1 MKRRVGVVVGVDL
14 GTTNSAITWV
24 NDEGK
29 VETLRNA
36 EGELMTPSVVAFP
49 PGSSPLV
56 GRAAVNQ
63 SMQFETMSKTKRSMG
78 KLDADGK
85 PLEVYRD
92 EKGKSY
98 SAIDIAALIL
108 AKLKSDAEAALGRE
122 IVGAVISVPHYFS
135 EGQRKATQ
143 QAAEIAGLTVLRI
156 GNEPVCAAIAYNT
169 GLKSDETLEVCDF
182 GGGTYDCTLLRK
194 EGDELVVIDSDGDT
208 NLGGEDI
215 TAKLVAYAEGKFN
228 KLGVKFDRGS
238 PEDMRSLQ
246 MMRDRSEQMKRILA
260 SKDKHVFSLEAKGKE
275 VTYTYTQAE
284 LSALAKP
291 EFDKIAAITSGLLAR
306 NKVKPDKVLLVGGS
320 SRLVAFRPMMA
331 QVSGVEPLKEGIV
344 DVDLAVAMGA
354 GVYAAAE
361 LAKKE
366 GKSLVVGGARLPEI
380 RDILTHSIGVAALLN
395 GEPKERI
402 SVILEKGFPLGSVH
416 TKTYMLA
423 DPASTSALIRILEGE
438 EKALADECKEIF
450 QVSLSNLPHEAVPT
464 ERIEVKL
471 EITPSG
477 ILRCYACDTA
487 GSDSV
492 SKEIEHKTGMSEKE
506 VQAKKKELDA
516 LRGA

>member
-1 MKRRVGVVVGVDL
+1 MSKTQGVVVGIDL
-14 GTTNSAITWV
+14 GTTNSAVSWV
-24 NDEGK
+24 NEGK
-29 VETLRNA
+29 AETLRNA

-56 GRAAVNQ
+56 GRTAVNQ
-63 SMQFETMSKTKRSMG
+63 ALQFETMSKSKRSMG

-108 AKLKSDAEAALGRE
+108 AKLKADAEAALGRE
-122 IVGAVISVPHYFS
+122 IAGAVVSVPHYFS

-143 QAAEIAGLTVLRI
+143 QAAEIAGLKVLLI
-156 GNEPVCAAIAYNT
+156 ANEPVCAAIAYNT
-169 GLKSDETLEVCDF
+169 GLKSDETLLLCDF
-182 GGGTYDCTLLRK
+182 GGGTSDFTLLRK

-215 TAKLVAYAEGKFN
+215 TAKLVAYVEGKFN
-228 KLGVKFDRGS
+228 KLGVKFDRSS

-246 MMRDRSEQMKRILA
+246 MIRDRSEQTKKILA

-275 VTYTYTQAE
+275 VTFTYTQAE
-284 LSALAKP
+284 LSELAKP
-291 EFDKIAAITSGLLAR
+291 EFDKIAAITSGLLGRSKA
-306 NKVKPDKVLLVGGS
+306 KPDKVLLVGGS
-320 SRLVAFRPMMA
+320 SRLAAFRPLMA
-331 QVSGVEPLKEGIV
+331 KVTGVEPLKEGIV

-354 GVYAAAE
+354 GIYAAAE
-361 LAKKE
+361 QAKKE
-366 GKSLVVGGARLPEI
+366 GHTLVVGGARLPEI

-395 GEPKERI
+395 GEGEVRC
-402 SVILEKGFPLGSVH
+402 SVILERGFPLGCSD
-416 TKTYMLA
+416 TKKYLLA
-423 DPASTSALIRILEGE
+423 EPTATSARIRLLEGE
-438 EKALADECKEIF
+438 EGGLATECKEIF

-471 EITPSG
+471 EITTSG
-477 ILRCYACDTA
+477 ILRCYARDTA
-487 GSDSV
+487 GTGTV
-492 SKEIEHKTGMSEKE
+492 FKEIAHKTGLSDAE
-506 VQAKKKELDA
+506 VQAKKKDLDS
-516 LRGA
+516 LRSA